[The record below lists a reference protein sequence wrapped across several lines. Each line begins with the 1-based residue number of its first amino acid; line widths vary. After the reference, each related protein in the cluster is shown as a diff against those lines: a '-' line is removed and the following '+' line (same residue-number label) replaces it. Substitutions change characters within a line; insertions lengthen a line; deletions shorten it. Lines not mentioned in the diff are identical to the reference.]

1 MKKIYK
7 YPLLIE
13 NKQAVS
19 MPIGA
24 EILTVQL
31 QNGIP
36 CIWAL
41 VDTSSPL
48 SDVSVRVYLTG
59 VEVDQSP
66 NLKYCGTFQMIGGG
80 FVFHVFIDA

>member
-1 MKKIYK
+1 MKTIYK

-13 NKQAVS
+13 DKQVVS
-19 MPIGA
+19 MPINA
-24 EILTVQL
+24 EILTVQI

-48 SDVSVRVYLTG
+48 SDVSVRVYPTG
-59 VEVDQSP
+59 GEVEQSQ

-80 FVFHVFIDA
+80 LVFHVFIDQ

>member
-7 YPLLIE
+7 YPILIE
-13 NKQAVS
+13 DKQVVS
-19 MPIGA
+19 MPINA

-48 SDVSVRVYLTG
+48 SDVSVRVYPTG
-59 VEVDQSP
+59 GEVDPSP

-80 FVFHVFIDA
+80 LVFHVFVDK